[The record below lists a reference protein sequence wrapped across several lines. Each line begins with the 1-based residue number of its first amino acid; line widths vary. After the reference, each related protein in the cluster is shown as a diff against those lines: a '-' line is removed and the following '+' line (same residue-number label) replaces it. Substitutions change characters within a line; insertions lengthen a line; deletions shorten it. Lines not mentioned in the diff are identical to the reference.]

1 MRRSPSSSLPPGF
14 TSKALG
20 SLQRLQQ
27 GLSTLEL
34 VHTPHGHWPYRPEQ
48 FHMRKSCPLR
58 VSVLDSS
65 FNPPTLAHLA
75 LARSSPRGPTDQ
87 AVSAS
92 EIDYDARLLL
102 LSVRNVEKSLVPGDA
117 TYVQRLEMMYLLSLD
132 IGNNVAVAIIDQPTF
147 VGKSTILH
155 SFFQSKLASMH
166 TPLAAGMG
174 ALHRPKLTFLLGS
187 DTLVRVFAPKFYA
200 SEEEMTRLLQNFLF
214 PDGQDCQIICAHRP
228 NVTID
233 EEVKRMALN
242 AYRKFVD
249 RERIHFINIGDDEQT
264 LSSTQVRVTVAAGK
278 DDWKRLVTD
287 LVANYIIE
295 NGLYV

>member
-1 MRRSPSSSLPPGF
+1 M
-14 TSKALG
+14 
-20 SLQRLQQ
+20 
-27 GLSTLEL
+27 
-34 VHTPHGHWPYRPEQ
+34 
-48 FHMRKSCPLR
+48 
-58 VSVLDSS
+58 
-65 FNPPTLAHLA
+65 
-75 LARSSPRGPTDQ
+75 
-87 AVSAS
+87 
-92 EIDYDARLLL
+92 
-102 LSVRNVEKSLVPGDA
+102 LSVRNAEKSLVPGDA

-155 SFFQSKLASMH
+155 SFFQSKLASLH

-187 DTLVRVFAPKFYA
+187 DTLVRVFSPKFYA
-200 SEEEMTRLLQNFLF
+200 SEEEMTRLLQKFLS

-233 EEVKRMALN
+233 EEVERRALN

-249 RERIHFINIGDDEQT
+249 RERIHFIDISDDEQT